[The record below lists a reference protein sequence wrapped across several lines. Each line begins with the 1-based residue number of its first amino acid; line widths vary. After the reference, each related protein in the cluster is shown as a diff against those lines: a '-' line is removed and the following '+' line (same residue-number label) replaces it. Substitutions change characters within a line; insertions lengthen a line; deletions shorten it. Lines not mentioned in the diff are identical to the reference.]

1 MFRGSELLWFCVF
14 SASACDPAGLR
25 PPVGGLRNLGGSKG
39 NVRKLEVEGIVGRC
53 ERQKEEEEGAVGEV
67 LLVL

>member
-1 MFRGSELLWFCVF
+1 M
-14 SASACDPAGLR
+14 
-25 PPVGGLRNLGGSKG
+25 GGLRNLGGSKG